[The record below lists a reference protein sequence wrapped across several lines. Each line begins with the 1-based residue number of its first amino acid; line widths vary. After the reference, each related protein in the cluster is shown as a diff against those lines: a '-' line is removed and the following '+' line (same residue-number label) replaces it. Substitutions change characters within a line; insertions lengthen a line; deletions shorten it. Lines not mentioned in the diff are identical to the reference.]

1 MKKDFE
7 EITKINEENIEPL
20 YKKMFEQYEL
30 NEVNTLL
37 NIIYR
42 QFFENFQ
49 FYFYRI
55 IEKNIYFIIEKFLN
69 QNKI

>member
-37 NIIYR
+37 NIINK

>member
-20 YKKMFEQYEL
+20 YKKMFEQFEL

-37 NIIYR
+37 NIINK

-55 IEKNIYFIIEKFLN
+55 FEKNIYFIIEKFLN